1 MAKATTT
8 TVDDGGSGEGPT
20 GEERSLDHYL
30 GFARGHGE
38 TADTRQ
44 WIADLEDMLRVAWG
58 LMTPEQRAAF
68 REHPDVLSIAEAAG
82 EEPDPAS

>member
-1 MAKATTT
+1 MAKAETAS
-8 TVDDGGSGEGPT
+8 DAGSGEGPAKN
-20 GEERSLDHYL
+20 DHGLEHYF

-38 TADTRQ
+38 MADTRQ

-58 LMTPEQRAAF
+58 LMTLEQRTAF
-68 REHPDVLSIAEAAG
+68 REHPDILSIAEAAG

>member
-1 MAKATTT
+1 MTKAETA
-8 TVDDGGSGEGPT
+8 GEAGSGEGPAE
-20 GEERSLDHYL
+20 GERSLDDYL

-38 TADTRQ
+38 MADTRQ

-68 REHPDVLSIAEAAG
+68 REHPDILSIAEAAG

>member
-1 MAKATTT
+1 MAKAEAAGTT
-8 TVDDGGSGEGPT
+8 GSGGAPAEGEPD
-20 GEERSLDHYL
+20 LDHYL

-44 WIADLEDMLRVAWG
+44 WIADLEDMLRIAWG

-68 REHPDVLSIAEAAG
+68 REHPDILSVAEAAG